1 MAFITLLR
9 EKLRPSHV
17 HIHWEFGFF
26 LIVPFLLAAK
36 SITPTPFPAGPMII
50 ITPNQGSPSAFELVR
65 VDPDKVEVQKEGVR
79 LQFARHQIKQ
89 IRVPE
94 AGDLVLEAVGVL
106 SRMETEDL
114 SAFESILPQLESK
127 IPPLSNL
134 ANRFGWLIPDA
145 SPTLGAL
152 KQSVADIRATL
163 RVTSN
168 LQETGKRIE
177 AMANGNIPLSATWEE
192 QINLALADTNSI
204 PYMKIRKETLDR
216 FLAIRRKI
224 RLDLTQANQEATAR
238 ARNLLEDLH
247 SELQAGTL
255 TEAGAQLLIKET
267 RRYVERILEPSERA
281 KLETQLAKAVETSH
295 NWFSERAVRES
306 AQEVQILLVK
316 VQSEISTSSPSVN
329 LVSVLPK
336 VFQLRRLVAEVPES
350 TTQES
355 LALQLA
361 ALEKNL
367 RDLPPPG
374 NSENQVAAQSE
385 MAQPSDPELESRNT
399 VIPVGQ
405 VDPIVAILRGA
416 LTDWRLW
423 AGVSLIFLILNF
435 RLRKALPSV
444 HVKSVSH
451 PGQNHESSRSGGPH
465 RKTLADQDPTF
476 AGSDPERQNTSWSEI
491 GEDPLLDSRGL
502 RDEVELDAY
511 GRIKKKRNT
520 QG

>member
-1 MAFITLLR
+1 MGWVFLLA
-9 EKLRPSHV
+9 
-17 HIHWEFGFF
+17 
-26 LIVPFLLAAK
+26 PFLLAAK
-36 SITPTPFPAGPMII
+36 NVTPTPFPAGPMII

-65 VDPDKVEVQKEGVR
+65 VEPDKVEVRKEGVR

-106 SRMETEDL
+106 SRLEKEDL
-114 SAFESILPQLESK
+114 STFETMIPQLESR
-127 IPPLSNL
+127 IPPLSSL

-145 SPTLGAL
+145 SPTLVAL

-163 RVTSN
+163 RVNSN

-192 QINLALADTNSI
+192 QINLALAETNSI

-216 FLAIRRKI
+216 FLSIRRKI

-255 TEAGAQLLIKET
+255 TESGSQLLLKET

-281 KLETQLAKAVETSH
+281 KLESQLAKAIETSR
-295 NWFSERAVRES
+295 NWFAASAMRES
-306 AQEVQILLVK
+306 ARA
-316 VQSEISTSSPSVN
+316 VQSLLSVAQAEINASSPSVN
-329 LVSVLPK
+329 LVSILPK
-336 VFQLRRLVAEVPES
+336 VFQLRRMVAEVPES
-350 TTQES
+350 TTREF
-355 LALQLA
+355 LA
-361 ALEKNL
+361 AQLTTLENIL
-367 RDLPPPG
+367 RDLPSPG
-374 NSENQVAAQSE
+374 NGEKVVAVQSE
-385 MAQPSDPELESRNT
+385 PTLPAGVRSVTSEFVTPAGR
-399 VIPVGQ
+399 VWQ
-405 VDPIVAILRGA
+405 VFPILQGV

-423 AGVSLIFLILNF
+423 AGVSLIFFILNF
-435 RLRKALPSV
+435 RRRKALPNTR
-444 HVKSVSH
+444 HHSVSR
-451 PGQNHESSRSGGPH
+451 PDPSHESPH
-465 RKTLADQDPTF
+465 LREPYRKTLANLDSDSPGLDP
-476 AGSDPERQNTSWSEI
+476 ARQNTSWRDPA
-491 GEDPLLDSRGL
+491 EDPFLDSRGL